1 MVASGRGLGVRL
13 LAGLTAAMLSLTLGG
28 CAAAT
33 SVDEERGDDLNGTM
47 TVFAAASLAS
57 AFSEISERF
66 EDANPGVDVRPL
78 VTEGSTTLATQ
89 LIAGAPADVF
99 ASADVATMS
108 AVQEAEVAGESTVF
122 ARNTLVVAVPTG
134 NPGGVTRVQDLS
146 DPALRVVLCA
156 APVPCGAASLAL
168 LEAQGVAATPS
179 SAEQSVTGVLTKVAA
194 GEADAGLVYATDV
207 RGRTDIEWFVPE
219 GADDIVVEYPIATV
233 TDAANPDVAA
243 AFVSFVLGTAGQRI
257 LADEG
262 FLAP

>member
-1 MVASGRGLGVRL
+1 MPV
-13 LAGLTAAMLSLTLGG
+13 LTAAILSVTLSG

-33 SVDEERGDDLNGTM
+33 SVDEERGDDLNGTI
-47 TVFAAASLAS
+47 TVYAAASLAS
-57 AFSEISERF
+57 AFAEISERF
-66 EDANPGVDVRPL
+66 EEANPGVDVRPL
-78 VTEGSTTLATQ
+78 VTDGSTTLATQ

-99 ASADVATMS
+99 ASADAATMRT
-108 AVQEAEVAGESTVF
+108 AQETDVAGESTVF

-134 NPGGVTRVQDLS
+134 NRASVTALEDLS

-168 LEAQGVAATPS
+168 LDSEGVTVLPAS
-179 SAEQSVTGVLTKVAA
+179 EEQSVTGVLTKVAA

-207 RGRTDIEWFVPE
+207 RGRADVEWFVPE
-219 GADDIVVEYPIATV
+219 GAEDIVVEYTIATV
-233 TDAANPDVAA
+233 TDAANPAAAA
-243 AFVSFVLGTAGQRI
+243 AFIAFVLGAEGQRI

>member
-1 MVASGRGLGVRL
+1 MVASGRGLGARL
-13 LAGLTAAMLSLTLGG
+13 FAVLTVAVLGGILSG

-33 SVDEERGDDLNGTM
+33 PVDEERGDDLNGTI
-47 TVFAAASLAS
+47 TVYAAASLAS
-57 AFSEISERF
+57 AFAAISERF

-78 VTEGSTTLATQ
+78 VTDGSSTLATQ

-99 ASADVATMS
+99 ASADAVTMGT
-108 AVQEAEVAGESTVF
+108 VQGAGAAGESTVF

-134 NPGGVTRVQDLS
+134 NPGGVTALADLG

-168 LEAQGVAATPS
+168 LEAEGLTVRPA
-179 SAEQSVTGVLTKVAA
+179 SAEQSVTAVLTKVAA

-207 RGRTDIEWFVPE
+207 RGRADLERFVPE
-219 GADDIVVEYPIATV
+219 GAEDIVVEYPIATV
-233 TDAANPDVAA
+233 TDAANPAAAA
-243 AFVSFVLGTAGQRI
+243 AFVAFVLGPEGKRI
-257 LADEG
+257 LAGEG

>member
-1 MVASGRGLGVRL
+1 M
-13 LAGLTAAMLSLTLGG
+13 LTAAILSVTLSG

-33 SVDEERGDDLNGTM
+33 SVDEERGDDLNGTI
-47 TVFAAASLAS
+47 TVYAAASLAS
-57 AFSEISERF
+57 AFAEISERF
-66 EDANPGVDVRPL
+66 EEANPGVDVRPL
-78 VTEGSTTLATQ
+78 VTDGSTTLATQ

-99 ASADVATMS
+99 ASADAATMRT
-108 AVQEAEVAGESTVF
+108 AQETDVAGESTVF

-134 NPGGVTRVQDLS
+134 NRASVTALEDLS

-168 LEAQGVAATPS
+168 LDSEGVTVLPAS
-179 SAEQSVTGVLTKVAA
+179 EEQSVTGVLTKVAA

-207 RGRTDIEWFVPE
+207 RGRADVEWFVPE
-219 GADDIVVEYPIATV
+219 GAEDIVVEYTIATV
-233 TDAANPDVAA
+233 TDAANPDAAA
-243 AFVSFVLGTAGQRI
+243 AFVAFVLGAEGQRI